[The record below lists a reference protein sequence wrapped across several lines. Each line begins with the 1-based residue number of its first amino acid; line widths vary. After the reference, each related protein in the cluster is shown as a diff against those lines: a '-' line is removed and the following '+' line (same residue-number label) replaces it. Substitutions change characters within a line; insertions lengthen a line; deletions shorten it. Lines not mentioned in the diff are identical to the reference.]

1 MGRRARVVEGSLVI
15 ATALTALTAACSGPG
30 DTLAP
35 AGPGAH
41 RIDWLWWTMFAIAAF
56 VFLVV
61 IGLLSYGLLRRRG
74 QTGDDPDLEDRGGIG
89 TVLLGGVAFPIVVL
103 VALFVVTLVAL
114 EAQAREDEGPHPV
127 AVDVIAHQWWWE
139 FRYPNLGVT
148 TANELHVPTGQ
159 PVLLRVTSDGVIHS
173 LWVPRLQR
181 KLDAVP
187 GQTSVVTLQAD
198 ADGTYLGECAEYCG
212 LQHANMRFDVVAQPS
227 NDFDGW
233 VTSQQQVA
241 AKPTDPMVEQGE
253 QLFLGS
259 SCVYCHTISGT
270 NATGAIGPDLSHV
283 ASRTTLAAGTIPNTA
298 EDLAR
303 WIADPQSVKPG
314 TQMPGTD
321 LTPQEMR
328 ELVAY
333 LESLA

>member
-1 MGRRARVVEGSLVI
+1 MAVG
-15 ATALTALTAACSGPG
+15 LTALTAACSGPG
-30 DTLAP
+30 NTMQP

-41 RIDWLWWTMFAIAAF
+41 RIDWLWWAMFAIAAF
-56 VFLVV
+56 AFLVV

-74 QTGDDPDLEDRGGIG
+74 ETTTTPDLDDRGGLG

-103 VALFVVTLVAL
+103 IALFVITLVAL
-114 EAQAREDEGPHPV
+114 QAQAREDEGSHPV
-127 AVDVIAHQWWWE
+127 TVDVIAHQWWWE
-139 FRYPNLGVT
+139 FRYPELGVT
-148 TANELHVPTGQ
+148 TANELHIPTGQ
-159 PVLLRVTSDGVIHS
+159 PVLLRVTSDSVIHS

-187 GQTSVVTLQAD
+187 GQTSDVTLQAD
-198 ADGTYLGECAEYCG
+198 ADGIYLGECAEYCG
-212 LQHANMRFDVVAQPS
+212 LQHANMRFQVMAQPS
-227 NDFDGW
+227 SDFDSW
-233 VTSQQQVA
+233 VGEQQRSA
-241 AKPTDPMVEQGE
+241 AKPSDPMVERGE

-259 SCVYCHTISGT
+259 SCVYCHTVSGT
-270 NATGAIGPDLSHV
+270 NATGTVGPDLTHV
-283 ASRTTLAAGTIPNTA
+283 ASRTTLAAGTIPNTSD
-298 EDLAR
+298 ELAR

-321 LTPQEMR
+321 LTPQEMQ